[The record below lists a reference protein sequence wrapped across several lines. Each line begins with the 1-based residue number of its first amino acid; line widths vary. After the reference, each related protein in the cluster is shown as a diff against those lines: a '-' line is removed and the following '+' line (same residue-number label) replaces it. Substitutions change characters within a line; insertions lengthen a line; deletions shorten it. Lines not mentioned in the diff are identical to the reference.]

1 MTITVLV
8 SVTGHV
14 VVVGIHDYLL
24 PLPSP
29 YSLCLQQTPGKV
41 IQIFIPDSVLA
52 HKTFLGTRRGSDK
65 QGSLGQ
71 GKENVQ
77 ISGV

>member
-1 MTITVLV
+1 MVSSSVSWGAYSVLAAHLV
-8 SVTGHV
+8 EIPDSCFLKGWILTLQP
-14 VVVGIHDYLL
+14 I
-24 PLPSP
+24 PL
-29 YSLCLQQTPGKV
+29 
-41 IQIFIPDSVLA
+41 QIFIPDSVLA